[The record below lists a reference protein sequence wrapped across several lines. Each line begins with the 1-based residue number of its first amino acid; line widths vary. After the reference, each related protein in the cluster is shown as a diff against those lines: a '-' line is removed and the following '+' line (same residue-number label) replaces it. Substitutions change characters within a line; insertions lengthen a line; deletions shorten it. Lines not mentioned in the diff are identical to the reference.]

1 MKQPILIYIFLTCF
15 SVFALTDASA
25 QSEASRNK
33 SRLNVGKKTVV
44 SGPGA
49 FSKIPRSLDRSINLR
64 PSSAINA
71 YYRSILLSPGAGSGT
86 NTAAKNR
93 ANSELPAVAS
103 SETRPNLEEVAK
115 SEDLFFVSEK
125 LRVLNAYPNPA
136 NEYAEIDY
144 QISGSVSG
152 AKISLYNILGAHVAE
167 YDLDKNERQ
176 LRIQTREIPTGVYF
190 YQLLLEGKKVAT
202 KKLLIRH

>member
-15 SVFALTDASA
+15 SVLALTDASA
-25 QSEASRNK
+25 QSEGTKSK

-44 SGPGA
+44 SSSPA
-49 FSKIPRSLDRSINLR
+49 LSKIPRSLDRSINLR

-71 YYRSILLSPGAGSGT
+71 YYRSILLSPGKANG
-86 NTAAKNR
+86 NTTVAKNR
-93 ANSELPAVAS
+93 ANGETPAVIAS
-103 SETRPNLEEVAK
+103 DGRPSLDDVAK
-115 SEDLFFVSEK
+115 TEDLFFVSEK
-125 LRVLNAYPNPA
+125 LKVLNAYPNPA
-136 NEYAEIDY
+136 NDYAEIDY
-144 QISGSVSG
+144 QISGSVGS
-152 AKISLYNILGAHVAE
+152 AKISLYNILGANVAE
-167 YDLDKNERQ
+167 YDLDKNDRQ

>member
-1 MKQPILIYIFLTCF
+1 MKKTILTYILLTCF
-15 SVFALTDASA
+15 SAFALTDALA
-25 QSEASRNK
+25 QSEVGRSK
-33 SRLNVGKKTVV
+33 SRLNVGKKPTV
-44 SGPGA
+44 SSPTA
-49 FSKIPRSLDRSINLR
+49 LSKIPRSLDRSINLR

-71 YYRSILLSPGAGSGT
+71 YYRSILLTPGAAAG
-86 NTAAKNR
+86 NTTATKNR
-93 ANSELPAVAS
+93 ANGEIPAIAS
-103 SETRPNLEEVAK
+103 TEARPNLEEAAK

-136 NEYAEIDY
+136 NDYAEIDY
-144 QISGSVSG
+144 QISGSIGS
-152 AKISLYNILGAHVAE
+152 AKISLYNILGANVAE
-167 YDLDKNERQ
+167 YDLDRNDRQ

>member
-1 MKQPILIYIFLTCF
+1 MKKTILKYIFLTIF

-25 QSEASRNK
+25 QSEVNRSK
-33 SRLNVGKKTVV
+33 SRLNVGKKSTSVT
-44 SGPGA
+44 SPTLT
-49 FSKIPRSLDRSINLR
+49 KIPRSLDRSINLR

-71 YYRSILLSPGAGSGT
+71 YYRSILLSPGA
-86 NTAAKNR
+86 AANASAVNKNR
-93 ANSELPAVAS
+93 TNGELATAS
-103 SETRPNLEEVAK
+103 DTRPNLEEVAK

-136 NEYAEIDY
+136 NDYAEIDY
-144 QISGSVSG
+144 QISGNVG
-152 AKISLYNILGAHVAE
+152 DAKISLYNILGANVAE
-167 YDLDKNERQ
+167 YDLDRNERQ
-176 LRIQTREIPTGVYF
+176 LRISTREIPTGVYF